1 MRKQITLLILFL
13 LASCTLALAQ
23 DISVKGTIKDDKG
36 LPIPGAT
43 VRLKGG
49 TKGVAAD
56 LKGNYTLNAPSNGT
70 LVFSIIGYTTQE
82 QPVNSRTTINVNLAE
97 DNKQLNEVVVVGYG
111 TRQKKDV
118 TGAVSSVKATQLE
131 NENPNSIGDVL
142 KGNIPG
148 LSVSMNTSAKGG
160 GDLLVRGKTTLT
172 GNTSPLIVLDGVI
185 YPGQLADI
193 NPNDIASIDVLKDA
207 SALAVYGSRSAAGV
221 VAITTKKG
229 KNGPPVITLNSN
241 FGIAQLEKEQ
251 KVYGPQGFLD
261 WRADVMRSI
270 NVNNPGYQYTDPR
283 NLPAGVTLQQ
293 WMDLTKA
300 TGDPVD
306 QWLSRLGLVA
316 NERANYT
323 AGKTV
328 DWFDKVFRNGFRQDH
343 TVSMSGKRED
353 VSYYMS
359 LNYTN
364 NQNLIA
370 GGKYSNIRARL
381 NLEGQATK
389 FLTVGINAQYA
400 VRDESGLPTI
410 SNVTDNTVDRTHTTE
425 ADWTQI
431 TNNSPYGDFYNPDG
445 SLRRIPTDD
454 AGLNARNPFLNNYYD
469 ESMNVQNTLFAN
481 LYARVTLPLNITF
494 QTNFTPSF
502 DSYRNFYH
510 SSSHNPNVTVPG
522 GQAQRSMENRYNY
535 QVDNLLKWNQTFNN
549 IHNIDVTLLVN
560 TEKYQSWLTRE
571 TNEGFCPDDDLSFHN
586 LSAGNKPTAS
596 SDDRY
601 STANAYLGRIGYTL
615 MQRYLLTASI
625 RRDGYSLFGQRH
637 PSDNFPSVAAG
648 WIFTDEE
655 FMKSNKW
662 LNYGKLRLSYGVN
675 GNRDIRDATGTVDPN
690 RALAVITNEKYPT
703 VTPGGTATANA
714 ALYISRM
721 ASLELKWERTTSL
734 NAGIDF
740 TIFNNR
746 LNGSIDVYNKKT
758 TNLLVQRAL
767 PDVAGFSDPN
777 NAGNRG
783 VISNIGE
790 VNNKGFEFNLTSKN
804 ITSGNF
810 NWSSTLNFFLNR
822 NTIKHLYGLANV
834 INADGTT
841 SRVENSDKANGWFIG
856 KDINAVWDYKI
867 LGVWQTNE
875 KDQAAL
881 YGAVPGDFKLQ
892 KLVNSGPN
900 QYKYTDD
907 DKQFLGSKSPRFT
920 WTLRNDFNIYKNF
933 DFSFL
938 LLSNWGQLRQYNQAI
953 NNQGGVSISRTS
965 SYVQPYWTPANPIN
979 DYARLNSG
987 SSGTT
992 VNVWR
997 KASFIRLN
1005 TVSIGYNFPKTWLTP
1020 LKIQSAKLY
1029 ANVTNAS
1036 VYAPSWDYWDPEN
1049 DGPTPR
1055 YISVGVN
1062 VVF

>member
-13 LASCTLALAQ
+13 MAGCTLALAQ
-23 DISVKGTIKDDKG
+23 DLSIKGTVKDNKG
-36 LPIPGAT
+36 LPVPRVSVKI
-43 VRLKGG
+43 KGTG
-49 TKGVAAD
+49 NGVATD
-56 LKGNYTLNAPSNGT
+56 IKGQFALSAPSNGT
-70 LVFSIIGYTTQE
+70 LVFSIIGYVAQE
-82 QPVNSRTTINVNLAE
+82 QSVNGRTTINVTLAE

-160 GDLLVRGKTTLT
+160 GNLLVRGKATLT

-185 YPGQLADI
+185 YNGQQADI

-207 SALAVYGSRSAAGV
+207 SALAVYGSRAAAGV

-229 KNGPPVITLNSN
+229 KTGPPLITLNSN

-270 NVNNPGYQYTDPR
+270 NVNNPAYEYTDPR
-283 NLPAGVTLQQ
+283 KLPADVTLEQ
-293 WMDLTKA
+293 WMALTNA
-300 TGDPVD
+300 SGDPVD
-306 QWLSRLGLVA
+306 QWLSRLGLVP
-316 NERANYT
+316 NERANYM
-323 AGKTV
+323 AGKTI

-343 TVSMSGKRED
+343 TLSMSGRRED
-353 VSYYMS
+353 VNYYMS
-359 LNYTN
+359 LNYTK
-364 NQNLIA
+364 NQNLIV
-370 GGKYSNIRARL
+370 GGEYSNVRARL

-400 VRDESGLPTI
+400 VRNESGLPAI
-410 SNVTDNTVDRTHTTE
+410 SNVNTNAVDRTHTTE

-469 ESMNVQNTLFAN
+469 ESMNIQNTLFAN
-481 LYARVTLPLNITF
+481 LYARLTLPLGITF
-494 QTNFTPSF
+494 QTNFTPSY

-510 SSSHNPNVTVPG
+510 NSSHNPNVTVPG
-522 GQAQRSMENRYNY
+522 GQAQRAMENRYNY
-535 QVDNLLKWNQTFNN
+535 QIDNLLKWNRTFNN
-549 IHNIDVTLLVN
+549 IHNIDITLLAN
-560 TEKYQSWLTRE
+560 TEKYQSWYTYE
-571 TNEGFCPDDDLSFHN
+571 YNEGFNPNDDLSFHN
-586 LSAGNKPTAS
+586 LGAGNKPTVS

-601 STANAYLGRIGYTL
+601 STANAYLGRINYTL
-615 MQRYLLTASI
+615 LQRYLLTVSV
-625 RRDGYSLFGQRH
+625 RRDGYSLFGQKH
-637 PSDNFPSVAAG
+637 PTDNFPSVAGG
-648 WIFTDEE
+648 WIFSDED
-655 FMKSNKW
+655 FMKSAKW
-662 LNYGKLRLSYGVN
+662 LSYGKLRLSYGVN
-675 GNRDIRDATGTVDPN
+675 GNRDIRDNNGTVDPN
-690 RALAVITNEKYPT
+690 RALAVITAEKYPT
-703 VTPGGTATANA
+703 VTPGGTAIASS

-721 ASLELKWERTTSL
+721 ASLDLKWERTTSL
-734 NAGIDF
+734 NAGLDF
-740 TIFNNR
+740 ALFNSR
-746 LNGSIDVYNKKT
+746 LNGSIDVYSKKT
-758 TNLLVQRAL
+758 TNLLVQRTL
-767 PDVAGFSDPN
+767 PQVSGFAS
-777 NAGNRG
+777 
-783 VISNIGE
+783 VISNIGQ
-790 VNNKGFEFNLTSKN
+790 VNNKGFEFALSSKN
-804 ITSGNF
+804 ITEGNF
-810 NWSSTLNFFLNR
+810 TWNSTLNFFLNR
-822 NTIKHLYGLANV
+822 NTIKHLYGLADV
-834 INADGTT
+834 INADGTV
-841 SRVENSDKANGWFIG
+841 SRIENSDKANGWFIG
-856 KDINAVWDYKI
+856 KDIDAVWDYKV

-907 DKQFLGSKSPRFT
+907 DKQFIGHESPRFT

-938 LLSNWGQLRQYNQAI
+938 LLSNWGQLRRYNQAI

-965 SYVQPYWTPANPIN
+965 SYIQPYWTPNNPIN

-997 KASFIRLN
+997 KASFVRLN
-1005 TVSIGYNFPKTWLTP
+1005 TVSLGYNFPKSWLTP

-1029 ANVTNAS
+1029 ANVTNAA
-1036 VYAPSWDYWDPEN
+1036 VYAPNWDYWDPEN

>member
-1 MRKQITLLILFL
+1 
-13 LASCTLALAQ
+13 
-23 DISVKGTIKDDKG
+23 
-36 LPIPGAT
+36 
-43 VRLKGG
+43 
-49 TKGVAAD
+49 
-56 LKGNYTLNAPSNGT
+56 
-70 LVFSIIGYTTQE
+70 
-82 QPVNSRTTINVNLAE
+82 
-97 DNKQLNEVVVVGYG
+97 
-111 TRQKKDV
+111 
-118 TGAVSSVKATQLE
+118 
-131 NENPNSIGDVL
+131 
-142 KGNIPG
+142 
-148 LSVSMNTSAKGG
+148 
-160 GDLLVRGKTTLT
+160 
-172 GNTSPLIVLDGVI
+172 
-185 YPGQLADI
+185 
-193 NPNDIASIDVLKDA
+193 
-207 SALAVYGSRSAAGV
+207 
-221 VAITTKKG
+221 
-229 KNGPPVITLNSN
+229 
-241 FGIAQLEKEQ
+241 
-251 KVYGPQGFLD
+251 
-261 WRADVMRSI
+261 
-270 NVNNPGYQYTDPR
+270 
-283 NLPAGVTLQQ
+283 
-293 WMDLTKA
+293 
-300 TGDPVD
+300 
-306 QWLSRLGLVA
+306 
-316 NERANYT
+316 
-323 AGKTV
+323 
-328 DWFDKVFRNGFRQDH
+328 
-343 TVSMSGKRED
+343 
-353 VSYYMS
+353 
-359 LNYTN
+359 
-364 NQNLIA
+364 
-370 GGKYSNIRARL
+370 
-381 NLEGQATK
+381 
-389 FLTVGINAQYA
+389 
-400 VRDESGLPTI
+400 
-410 SNVTDNTVDRTHTTE
+410 
-425 ADWTQI
+425 
-431 TNNSPYGDFYNPDG
+431 
-445 SLRRIPTDD
+445 
-454 AGLNARNPFLNNYYD
+454 
-469 ESMNVQNTLFAN
+469 
-481 LYARVTLPLNITF
+481 
-494 QTNFTPSF
+494 
-502 DSYRNFYH
+502 
-510 SSSHNPNVTVPG
+510 
-522 GQAQRSMENRYNY
+522 
-535 QVDNLLKWNQTFNN
+535 
-549 IHNIDVTLLVN
+549 
-560 TEKYQSWLTRE
+560 
-571 TNEGFCPDDDLSFHN
+571 
-586 LSAGNKPTAS
+586 
-596 SDDRY
+596 
-601 STANAYLGRIGYTL
+601 
-615 MQRYLLTASI
+615 
-625 RRDGYSLFGQRH
+625 
-637 PSDNFPSVAAG
+637 
-648 WIFTDEE
+648 
-655 FMKSNKW
+655 
-662 LNYGKLRLSYGVN
+662 
-675 GNRDIRDATGTVDPN
+675 
-690 RALAVITNEKYPT
+690 
-703 VTPGGTATANA
+703 
-714 ALYISRM
+714 M

-804 ITSGNF
+804 IASSNF
-810 NWSSTLNFFLNR
+810 IWSSTLNFFLNR

-965 SYVQPYWTPANPIN
+965 SYIQPYWTPANPIN

-992 VNVWR
+992 INVWR

>member
-1 MRKQITLLILFL
+1 MKKQITLLILFL
-13 LASCTLALAQ
+13 LSGCMLALAQ
-23 DISVKGTIKDDKG
+23 NLTIKGSIKDDKG
-36 LPIPGAT
+36 LPVPGAT
-43 VRLKGG
+43 VKIKGTG
-49 TKGVAAD
+49 NGVAAD
-56 LKGNYTLNAPSNGT
+56 LKGNYAISAPSNST
-70 LVFSIIGYTTQE
+70 LVFSIIGYANQE
-82 QPVNSRTTINVNLAE
+82 QAVNGRTIIDVKLVE
-97 DNKQLNEVVVVGYG
+97 DNKQLNEVVVIGYG

-148 LSVSMNTSAKGG
+148 LSVSMNASPKGG

-207 SALAVYGSRSAAGV
+207 SALAVYGSRSATGV

-229 KNGPPVITLNSN
+229 KTGPPIITLNSN

-251 KVYGPQGFLD
+251 KVYDPQGFLD

-270 NVNNPGYQYTDPR
+270 NVANPAYQYTDPR
-283 NLPAGVTLQQ
+283 KLPADVSVAQ
-293 WMDLTKA
+293 WMALTKA

-316 NERANYT
+316 NERANYA

-343 TVSMSGKRED
+343 TLSMSGKRED
-353 VSYYMS
+353 VNYYMS
-359 LNYTN
+359 LNYTK

-370 GGKYSNIRARL
+370 AGDYSNIRARL

-389 FLTVGINAQYA
+389 FLTIGINAQYA
-400 VRDESGLPTI
+400 VRDESNIPARDNQGNIDRSHTI
-410 SNVTDNTVDRTHTTE
+410 E
-425 ADWTQI
+425 ADWNQI
-431 TNNSPYGDFYNPDG
+431 TNNSPYGDFLDPVTG
-445 SLRRIPTDD
+445 GLRRIPTDD
-454 AGLNARNPFLNNYYD
+454 AGLNARNPFLNSYYD

-481 LYARVTLPLNITF
+481 LYARITLPLGITY

-502 DSYRNFYH
+502 DSYRTFYH
-510 SSSHNPNVTVPG
+510 NSSHNPNVTVAG

-535 QVDNLLKWNQTFNN
+535 QVDNLLKWNRTFNN
-549 IHNIDVTLLVN
+549 IHNLDFTFLVN
-560 TEKYQSWLTRE
+560 TEKYQSWFTRE
-571 TNEGFCPDDDLSFHN
+571 TNEGFSPNDDLGFHN
-586 LSAGNKPTAS
+586 LGAGNKPTAS

-637 PSDNFPSVAAG
+637 PSDNFPSIAGG
-648 WIFTDEE
+648 WIFSDEH
-655 FMKSNKW
+655 FMEPAKW

-675 GNRDIRDATGTVDPN
+675 GNRDIRDANGVVDPN
-690 RALAVITNEKYPT
+690 RALAVITAEKYPT
-703 VTPGGTATANA
+703 VTPGGTAIANSA
-714 ALYISRM
+714 IYISRM

-740 TIFNNR
+740 ALFNNR
-746 LNGSIDVYNKKT
+746 LNGSIDVYTKKT
-758 TNLLVQRAL
+758 NNLLVQRAL
-767 PDVAGFSDPN
+767 PQVSGFLN
-777 NAGNRG
+777 
-783 VISNIGE
+783 VITNIGQ

-804 ITSGNF
+804 MTTSNF
-810 NWSSTLNFFLNR
+810 LWTSTLNFFLNR
-822 NTIKHLYGLANV
+822 NTIKKLYGPATV
-834 INADGTT
+834 TNADGST
-841 SRVENSDKANGWFIG
+841 SQVENSDRVNGWFIG
-856 KDINAVWDYKI
+856 KDIDVVWDYKV
-867 LGVWQTNE
+867 LGVWQVNE
-875 KDQAAL
+875 KDQAAK

-892 KLVNSGPN
+892 KLVNDGPD
-900 QYKYTDD
+900 QFKYTDA
-907 DKQFLGSKSPRFT
+907 DKQFIGYTSPRFT

-938 LLSNWGQLRQYNQAI
+938 LLSNWGQLRKYNQAI

-965 SYVQPYWTPANPIN
+965 SYVQPYWTPSNPIN

-1005 TVSIGYNFPKTWLTP
+1005 TVALGYNFPKSWLTP

-1029 ANVTNAS
+1029 ANVSNAA
-1036 VYAPSWDYWDPEN
+1036 VYAPNWDFWDPEN

>member
-13 LASCTLALAQ
+13 LASSTLALAQ
-23 DISVKGTIKDDKG
+23 ELSVTGTVKDDRGPVPGVTVKVKGTG
-36 LPIPGAT
+36 
-43 VRLKGG
+43 
-49 TKGVAAD
+49 KGVATD
-56 LKGNYTLNAPSNGT
+56 LKGHYVLNAPSTAT
-70 LVFSIIGYTTQE
+70 LVFSIVGYASQE
-82 QPVNSRTTINVNLAE
+82 QPVNGRNQINITLTE

-118 TGAVSSVKATQLE
+118 TGAVTSVKATQLE
-131 NENPNSIGDVL
+131 NENPTSIGDVL

-148 LSVSMNTSAKGG
+148 LTVSMNTSAKGG
-160 GDLLVRGKTTLT
+160 GDLLLRGKSTLT

-185 YPGQLADI
+185 YNGQLADI
-193 NPNDIASIDVLKDA
+193 NPNDVESVDVLKDA

-229 KNGPPVITLNSN
+229 KTGPPIITLNSN

-270 NVNNPGYQYTDPR
+270 NVNNPDYEYTDPR
-283 NLPAGVTLQQ
+283 KLPSGITVDQ
-293 WMDLTKA
+293 WMALTKA

-316 NERANYT
+316 NERANYM

-343 TVSMSGKRED
+343 TISMAGKRED
-353 VSYYMS
+353 VNYYMS
-359 LNYTN
+359 LNYTK

-370 GGKYSNIRARL
+370 GGDYSNIRARL
-381 NLEGQATK
+381 NLEGRATS

-400 VRDESGLPTI
+400 VRDESNLPARN
-410 SNVTDNTVDRTHTTE
+410 SDGSTDRPHTLE
-425 ADWTQI
+425 ADWNQI
-431 TNNSPYGDFYNPDG
+431 TNNSPYGDFYNADG
-445 SLRRIPTDD
+445 TLRRIPTDD
-454 AGLNARNPFLNNYYD
+454 AGLNARNPFLNMQYD

-481 LYARVTLPLNITF
+481 IYGRVTLPLGITF
-494 QTNFTPSF
+494 QTNFTPSY
-502 DSYRNFYH
+502 DSYRTFYH
-510 SSSHNPNVTVPG
+510 NSSHNPNVTVPG

-535 QVDNLLKWNQTFNN
+535 QIDNLLKWNHTFNN
-549 IHNIDVTLLVN
+549 IHNIDVTFLAN
-560 TEKYQSWLTRE
+560 TEKYQSWYTYE
-571 TNEGFCPDDDLSFHN
+571 YNEGFSPNDDLSFHN
-586 LSAGNKPTAS
+586 IGAGNKPTVS

-601 STANAYLGRIGYTL
+601 STANAYLGRINYTL
-615 MQRYLLTASI
+615 MQRYLLTVSV
-625 RRDGYSLFGQRH
+625 RRDGYSLFGQKH
-637 PSDNFPSVAAG
+637 PSDNFPSVAGG
-648 WIFTDEE
+648 WIFTDED

-662 LNYGKLRLSYGVN
+662 LSYGKLRLSYGVN
-675 GNRDIRDATGTVDPN
+675 GNRDIRDGNGTVDPN
-690 RALAVITNEKYPT
+690 RALAVITAEKYPT
-703 VTPGGTATANA
+703 VTPGGTATANS

-721 ASLELKWERTTSL
+721 ANADLRWERTTSL

-740 TIFNNR
+740 ALFNSR
-746 LNGSIDVYNKKT
+746 LNGSIDVYSKKT
-758 TNLLVQRAL
+758 TNLLVQRTL
-767 PDVAGFSDPN
+767 PQVSGFTS
-777 NAGNRG
+777 
-783 VISNIGE
+783 VISNIGQ

-804 ITSGNF
+804 IVSSNF
-810 NWSSTLNFFLNR
+810 NWNSSFNFFLNR
-822 NTIKHLYGLANV
+822 NKIVHLYGAADV
-834 INADGTT
+834 INADGTV
-841 SRVENSDKANGWFIG
+841 SHVENSDKANGWFIG
-856 KDINAVWDYKI
+856 KDIDVVWDYKV

-875 KDQAAL
+875 KDEAAK

-892 KLVNSGPN
+892 KRVNSGPN

-907 DKQFLGSKSPRFT
+907 DKQFIGYESPRFT
-920 WTLRNDFNIYKNF
+920 WSLRNDFNIYKNF
-933 DFSFL
+933 DFGFL
-938 LLSNWGQLRQYNQAI
+938 LISNWGQLRKYNQAI

-965 SYVQPYWTPANPIN
+965 SYVQPYWTPNNPIN

-1005 TVSIGYNFPKTWLTP
+1005 TVSLGYNFPKSWLTP

-1029 ANVTNAS
+1029 ANVSNAA
-1036 VYAPSWDYWDPEN
+1036 VYAPNWDFWDPQN